1 MYHPLTHE
9 FLSKAKE
16 SDRSR
21 QRQARQL
28 HARFRASRPARP
40 SRMRNGMDLLRMPLM
55 HAGKRLRETKTALRT
70 LMWERA
76 SS

>member
-1 MYHPLTHE
+1 MYHPLAHE

-16 SDRSR
+16 SDRPR
-21 QRQARQL
+21 KRQACQL
-28 HARFRASRPARP
+28 CVSFRASRPARP
-40 SRMRNGMDLLRMPLM
+40 SRMRNGMDLLRMLLM
-55 HAGKRLRETKTALRT
+55 HAGKRLRETKTALHT

>member
-21 QRQARQL
+21 QRQACQL
-28 HARFRASRPARP
+28 HVSFRASRPTHP
-40 SRMRNGMDLLRMPLM
+40 SRMRNGMDLLRMLPM
-55 HAGKRLRETKTALRT
+55 HAGKRLRETKIALRT